1 MNDFSDLE
9 EQLKVMRPASPRVQ
23 FLSRLGEAMRDT
35 MEEVPAQRKVI
46 QVRRF
51 QIHWA
56 MGIGLAAA
64 AAVFLLLRVDLRPVE
79 RARRL
84 TGLSP
89 TPAPELKNSV
99 PVLRDQLI
107 PTRATQVVYHTR
119 NEGLV
124 FPGRADQPVR
134 RLRSHTR
141 ETLQWQNPATG
152 ASLRVSYPSEQ
163 VRLIPVSGQ

>member
-1 MNDFSDLE
+1 MNDFSNLE
-9 EQLKVMRPASPRVQ
+9 EELKMMRPALPREQ
-23 FLSRLGEAMRDT
+23 FLSRLEEAMRDAT
-35 MEEVPAQRKVI
+35 EEVAAEGKVI
-46 QVRRF
+46 HVRRF
-51 QIHWA
+51 QLHWA

-84 TGLSP
+84 TVLSP
-89 TPAPELKNSV
+89 TPAPELKNSI

-107 PTRATQVVYHTR
+107 PTGATQVVYHTR